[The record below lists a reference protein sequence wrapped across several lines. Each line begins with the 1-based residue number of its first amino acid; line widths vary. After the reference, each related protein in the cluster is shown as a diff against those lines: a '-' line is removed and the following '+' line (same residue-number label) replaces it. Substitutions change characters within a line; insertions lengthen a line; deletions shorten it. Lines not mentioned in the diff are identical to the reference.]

1 MKRLLVLFFLFMLLF
16 VLNVNSDLTLFDVF
30 ADDAQSFYII
40 SGLGVDDNSL
50 NFSGNNYVSMI
61 NKSDVKTKNYAA
73 KNISGQ
79 SVFMG
84 DKNKD
89 FVIKKLNLNLVQE
102 SSCGSV
108 KEVLGYTHKF
118 KNYVLVNGQKVNV
131 QISESDVGI
140 IVGYPLIL
148 QGF

>member
-16 VLNVNSDLTLFDVF
+16 VLNVNSELTLFDVF

-40 SGLGVDDNSL
+40 SGLGVGDNSL
-50 NFSGNNYVSMI
+50 NFNGNNYVSMI
-61 NKSDVKTKNYAA
+61 NKFDVKTKNFDA

-89 FVIKKLNLNLVQE
+89 FVIRKLNLNLVQE
-102 SSCGSV
+102 SNCGSV

-118 KNYVLVNGQKVNV
+118 KNYVLINGQKVNV

-140 IVGYPLIL
+140 MVGYPLIL

>member
-40 SGLGVDDNSL
+40 SGLGVDGNSL

-61 NKSDVKTKNYAA
+61 NKSDVKIKNYAA

-89 FVIKKLNLNLVQE
+89 FVIRKLNLNLVQE
-102 SSCGSV
+102 SSCGSG
-108 KEVLGYTHKF
+108 KGGLGYTHKF

>member
-16 VLNVNSDLTLFDVF
+16 VLNVNSGLTLFDVF

-40 SGLGVDDNSL
+40 SGLGVGGNSL
-50 NFSGNNYVSMI
+50 NFNGNNYVSTI
-61 NKSDVKTKNYAA
+61 NKTDVKTKNYA
-73 KNISGQ
+73 
-79 SVFMG
+79 

-89 FVIKKLNLNLVQE
+89 FVIRKLNLNLVQE

-118 KNYVLVNGQKVNV
+118 KNYVLVNGCKVNV

-140 IVGYPLIL
+140 MVGYPLIL